1 MRDPTLSTHVLDT
14 RLGRPAA
21 GVAVSLE
28 RIEGERLVAVA
39 RARTDDDGRIRE
51 LATALAPG
59 AYRLSFDVGDYFR
72 AQGESA
78 LFARVTLDI
87 DVRADG
93 RHYHVPLLVAPHACV
108 TYRGS

>member
-1 MRDPTLSTHVLDT
+1 MREPTLSTHVLDT

-28 RIEGERLVAVA
+28 RVDGERLVAVA
-39 RARTDDDGRIRE
+39 RTDNDGRIRE
-51 LATALAPG
+51 LAGALAPG
-59 AYRLSFDVGDYFR
+59 AYRLSFEVGDYFR

-93 RHYHVPLLVAPHACV
+93 RDYHVPLLVAPHLCV